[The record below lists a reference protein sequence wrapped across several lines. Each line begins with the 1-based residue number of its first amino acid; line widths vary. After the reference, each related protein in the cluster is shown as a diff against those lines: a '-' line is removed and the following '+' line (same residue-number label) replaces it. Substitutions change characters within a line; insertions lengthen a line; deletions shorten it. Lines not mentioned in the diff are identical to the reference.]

1 MLLRDMSE
9 NELLEFKTAQQK
21 KYNEF
26 KDMGLSLNMA
36 RGKPCSEQLDLTLG
50 LLDAVHSD
58 SSLLASDGTDVRN
71 YGVLDGLPR
80 AKKMFAQMLEVDPSE
95 VIVGGNSSLNMM
107 YDTVVRNLLF
117 GSNGESIPW
126 GKCDKVKWL
135 CPSPGYDRHFAI
147 CESLGIEMI
156 TVPMLSTGPDMDMVE
171 RLVESDEAIKGIWC
185 VPMYSNPTGIT
196 YSDETVRRF
205 AALNP
210 KAKDFRIFWDNA
222 YCIHH
227 LTDTPDKLLNIF
239 AELKANGKED
249 MIYLFASTSKIS
261 FPGAGVAAMA
271 ASRKNIEYILSKMT
285 VQTIGPDKINQ
296 LRHVKFFGG
305 YDGLIE
311 HMKKHTAVIAPRFKA
326 VTDALEQEIKPL
338 GIGSWHNPNGG
349 YFISFDSL
357 NGCAKRIVSLCKEAG
372 VVLTGAGATYP
383 YGNDPD
389 DKNIRIAPTFP
400 SIDELKT
407 AVQIFCTAV
416 KLASAEKL
424 LEKN

>member
-1 MLLRDMSE
+1 MLLKDMS
-9 NELLEFKTAQQK
+9 KQQLS
-21 KYNEF
+21 EF
-26 KDMGLSLNMA
+26 KDAEQKKFDEFKAMGLDLNMA

-80 AKKMFAQMLEVDPSE
+80 AKKMFAQMLGVDPSE

-117 GSNGESIPW
+117 GSDGKSQPW
-126 GKCDKVKWL
+126 GKSEKIKWL

-147 CESLGIEMI
+147 CQSLGIEMI

-196 YSDETVRRF
+196 YSDETVKRF

-239 AELKANGKED
+239 DELKANGKED
-249 MIYLFASTSKIS
+249 MIYIFASTSKIS

-271 ASRKNIEYILSKMT
+271 ASKKNIDYILSKMT
-285 VQTIGPDKINQ
+285 IQTIGPDKINQ

-326 VTDALEQEIKPL
+326 VIDALEQEIKPL
-338 GIGSWHNPNGG
+338 GIGSWHTPNGG

-407 AVQIFCTAV
+407 AVKIFCTAV
-416 KLASAEKL
+416 RLASAEKL
-424 LEKN
+424 LDD

>member
-9 NELLEFKTAQQK
+9 NELLEFKNAQQK

-117 GSNGESIPW
+117 GSDGESIPW

>member
-1 MLLRDMSE
+1 MLLSDMSKQQLSKFKDAE
-9 NELLEFKTAQQK
+9 QKKFDEFKA
-21 KYNEF
+21 
-26 KDMGLSLNMA
+26 MGLSLNMA

-117 GSNGESIPW
+117 GSDGESIPW

-239 AELKANGKED
+239 DELKANGKED

>member
-1 MLLRDMSE
+1 MLLSDMSKPQ
-9 NELLEFKTAQQK
+9 LCEFKKTEQK
-21 KYNEF
+21 KFNEY
-26 KDMGLSLNMA
+26 KAMGLSLNMA

-80 AKKMFAQMLEVDPSE
+80 AKKMFAQMLGVDPSE

-107 YDTVVRNLLF
+107 YDTVVRNILF
-117 GSNGESIPW
+117 GSDGESLPW
-126 GKCDKVKWL
+126 GKLDRIKWL

-147 CESLGIEMI
+147 CQSLGIEMI

-171 RLVESDEAIKGIWC
+171 SLVESDDAIKGIWC

-210 KAKDFRIFWDNA
+210 RAKDFRIFWDNA

-239 AELKANGKED
+239 DELKANGKED
-249 MIYLFASTSKIS
+249 MIYIFASTSKIS

-271 ASRKNIEYILSKMT
+271 ASKKNIDYILSKMT
-285 VQTIGPDKINQ
+285 IQTIGPDKINQ

-305 YDGLIE
+305 YDGLTE
-311 HMKKHTAVIAPRFKA
+311 HMKKHTEVIAPRFRA
-326 VTDALEQEIKPL
+326 VTDALEKYIKPL
-338 GIGSWHNPNGG
+338 GIGSWHTPNGG

-372 VVLTGAGATYP
+372 VVLTAAGATYP

-400 SIDELKT
+400 SIEELKT
-407 AVQIFCTAV
+407 AVKIFCTAV
-416 KLASAEKL
+416 RLASAEKL
-424 LEKN
+424 LED

>member
-1 MLLRDMSE
+1 MLLKDMS
-9 NELLEFKTAQQK
+9 KQQLS
-21 KYNEF
+21 EF
-26 KDMGLSLNMA
+26 KDAEQKKFDEFKAMGLDLNMA

-80 AKKMFAQMLEVDPSE
+80 AKKMFAQMLGVDPSE

-117 GSNGESIPW
+117 GSDGESQPW
-126 GKCDKVKWL
+126 GKSEKIKWL

-147 CESLGIEMI
+147 CQSLGIEMI

-196 YSDETVRRF
+196 YSDETVKRF

-239 AELKANGKED
+239 DELKANGKED
-249 MIYLFASTSKIS
+249 MIYIFASTSKIS

-271 ASRKNIEYILSKMT
+271 ASKKNIDYILSKMT
-285 VQTIGPDKINQ
+285 IQTIGPDKINQ

-326 VTDALEQEIKPL
+326 VIDALEQEIKPL
-338 GIGSWHNPNGG
+338 GIGSWHTPNGG

-389 DKNIRIAPTFP
+389 NKNIRIAPTFP

-407 AVQIFCTAV
+407 AVKIFCTAV
-416 KLASAEKL
+416 RLASAEKL
-424 LEKN
+424 LDD